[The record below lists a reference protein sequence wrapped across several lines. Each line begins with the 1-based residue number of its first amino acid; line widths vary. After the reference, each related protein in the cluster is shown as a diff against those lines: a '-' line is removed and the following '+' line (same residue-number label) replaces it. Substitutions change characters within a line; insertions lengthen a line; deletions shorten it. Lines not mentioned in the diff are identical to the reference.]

1 MSNLLLMG
9 ILVVL
14 GAIATVVLCAMT
26 IKGLKDEKV
35 LNKQLN
41 CLRDYEEGA
50 AFSPSQQKNIN
61 KTIEE
66 RLESF
71 KLEYLE
77 KVSSGEVEMPV
88 QLMSVMEQKNQAMLE
103 ELDFARDTMNKLQ
116 DENDKIKEQYNDL
129 YDTALSYKQAYEDN
143 EVALKAMQ
151 ESGAAAD
158 VASSEEFKVLKET
171 CNQAL
176 GALELAKAEAAQA
189 SDKAAKMELENIQLK
204 DELRIAKE
212 LTGNNE
218 FDIDA
223 ATKRIGEEYEKQYK
237 EIVDDLNTKLK
248 IERSKIKDLEAAVQ
262 AANES
267 ERDMRFQLS
276 TMETEKKNLEEANI
290 RLEVKGT
297 RLEREKE
304 EIAALYAN
312 AQEQIKQA
320 EAKTKEAEAKLEEA
334 IKTNGESIG
343 IKSAQAASGPAGMAV
358 STEVE
363 ELQDKIKNTEFKYKQ
378 LQEEMHKKD
387 MQISAMGDMLGGEM
401 STAEEIA
408 NLRNDLRQKENEIQS
423 LRNSGA
429 VVGGQVAGAQMGAGV
444 AMAGGQVAGAQMG
457 AGVAM
462 AGGQM
467 AAGMAMAGG
476 QMVEGA
482 GMAVAGGQM
491 VEGAGVAMA
500 GGQMVDG
507 TGMAMAG
514 GQMVDGAGVA
524 MAGAG
529 MGPASGIAGSGMGP
543 AAFNRED
550 FVEREE
556 YERVRAK
563 LKAADAELEEAQSE
577 LKFVKSRL
585 EDKTRQVDKLKAH
598 ILDLEDTVDTLR
610 SKLQKA
616 EAKAMISGA
625 DDVNNLSNEELAA
638 QIAKLEEYK
647 AEVARLTNQV
657 EALKEMLKERSDA
670 LKDLEDKAKE
680 ASQENAEL
688 KGQLTVMADPKN
700 QQQIKIENYKEEW
713 DAEKRKVA
721 ELEEQIKELESK
733 LEDKDKEIAKLRE
746 QCNNYVNEISLL
758 KNPGLNPVYV
768 SSEEETKASSNK
780 AASGS
785 DRSAHANLVLT
796 EETYN
801 ALKEKEAKGQKLSI
815 LEKAKIRK
823 YEQALA
829 PAVEEE

>member
-343 IKSAQAASGPAGMAV
+343 IKGAQAASGPAGMAV

-423 LRNSGA
+423 LRSSGA
-429 VVGGQVAGAQMGAGV
+429 MVGGQMADGQMGAGV

-462 AGGQM
+462 AGGQVAGGVAM
-467 AAGMAMAGG
+467 AGGQAADGMAMAGGQVAGGMAMAGG
-476 QMVEGA
+476 QMAGA
-482 GMAVAGGQM
+482 GMGPASGIAGS
-491 VEGAGVAMA
+491 
-500 GGQMVDG
+500 
-507 TGMAMAG
+507 
-514 GQMVDGAGVA
+514 
-524 MAGAG
+524 G

-638 QIAKLEEYK
+638 QIAKLEEYR

-713 DAEKRKVA
+713 DAEKRKVV
-721 ELEEQIKELESK
+721 ELEEQIKELEAK

>member
-1 MSNLLLMG
+1 
-9 ILVVL
+9 
-14 GAIATVVLCAMT
+14 
-26 IKGLKDEKV
+26 
-35 LNKQLN
+35 
-41 CLRDYEEGA
+41 
-50 AFSPSQQKNIN
+50 
-61 KTIEE
+61 
-66 RLESF
+66 
-71 KLEYLE
+71 
-77 KVSSGEVEMPV
+77 
-88 QLMSVMEQKNQAMLE
+88 
-103 ELDFARDTMNKLQ
+103 
-116 DENDKIKEQYNDL
+116 
-129 YDTALSYKQAYEDN
+129 
-143 EVALKAMQ
+143 
-151 ESGAAAD
+151 
-158 VASSEEFKVLKET
+158 
-171 CNQAL
+171 
-176 GALELAKAEAAQA
+176 
-189 SDKAAKMELENIQLK
+189 
-204 DELRIAKE
+204 
-212 LTGNNE
+212 
-218 FDIDA
+218 
-223 ATKRIGEEYEKQYK
+223 
-237 EIVDDLNTKLK
+237 
-248 IERSKIKDLEAAVQ
+248 
-262 AANES
+262 
-267 ERDMRFQLS
+267 
-276 TMETEKKNLEEANI
+276 
-290 RLEVKGT
+290 
-297 RLEREKE
+297 
-304 EIAALYAN
+304 
-312 AQEQIKQA
+312 
-320 EAKTKEAEAKLEEA
+320 
-334 IKTNGESIG
+334 
-343 IKSAQAASGPAGMAV
+343 
-358 STEVE
+358 
-363 ELQDKIKNTEFKYKQ
+363 
-378 LQEEMHKKD
+378 
-387 MQISAMGDMLGGEM
+387 
-401 STAEEIA
+401 
-408 NLRNDLRQKENEIQS
+408 
-423 LRNSGA
+423 
-429 VVGGQVAGAQMGAGV
+429 
-444 AMAGGQVAGAQMG
+444 
-457 AGVAM
+457 
-462 AGGQM
+462 
-467 AAGMAMAGG
+467 
-476 QMVEGA
+476 
-482 GMAVAGGQM
+482 
-491 VEGAGVAMA
+491 
-500 GGQMVDG
+500 
-507 TGMAMAG
+507 
-514 GQMVDGAGVA
+514 
-524 MAGAG
+524 

-638 QIAKLEEYK
+638 QIAKLEEYR

-713 DAEKRKVA
+713 DAEKRKVV